1 VDPKPAVN
9 LQPEEETVPAGG
21 TKCYLHLAKERLMGM
36 YLSVY
41 VYKGCEK
48 LVQGVDKDFV
58 TAGLAGGRLGNK
70 GGIGISVKL
79 ANHRFLFINSH
90 LAAHT
95 TRVDARIANIEKIKS
110 ELRLD
115 CFLPKE
121 DPRSEL
127 EDLTE
132 RFDTV
137 FWCGDLNFRL
147 DLTRL
152 HAEWLVEQKKYQEAL
167 MWDQLRNVMR
177 DPAQNPLPGFEEHE
191 IDFPPT
197 FKYDVSFA
205 LGSPLL
211 TIRCGNRSR
220 RRIESC
226 DGVSVEEGP
235 SMARSP
241 GGPRSRVD
249 RLDRKSLPHPQK
261 GI

>member
-9 LQPEEETVPAGG
+9 LQPEEENAPTGG

-177 DPAQNPLPGFEEHE
+177 DPTQNPLPGFEEHE

-197 FKYDVSFA
+197 FKYDVSFTFQN
-205 LGSPLL
+205 P
-211 TIRCGNRSR
+211 C
-220 RRIESC
+220 
-226 DGVSVEEGP
+226 
-235 SMARSP
+235 
-241 GGPRSRVD
+241 
-249 RLDRKSLPHPQK
+249 
-261 GI
+261 